1 MINWRNRLGK
11 LGTADET
18 KRYNEQIGGKH
29 FFVINWS
36 NRFGKLI
43 KSVYKMIK
51 QMRKT
56 DEISWWTNGKTEEDS
71 STWTTAWRNTVRTY
85 IYINIQLY
93 IYISRVLYCFVL
105 MLIQCWLFPYV
116 FSFFVQ
122 KRFLLLTNSYSHK
135 IYTHQVRITFKT
147 RLDLNRDYFRVD
159 VIRFKI

>member
-1 MINWRNRLGK
+1 MEKYGENI
-11 LGTADET
+11 
-18 KRYNEQIGGKH
+18 
-29 FFVINWS
+29 
-36 NRFGKLI
+36 
-43 KSVYKMIK
+43 
-51 QMRKT
+51 
-56 DEISWWTNGKTEEDS
+56 
-71 STWTTAWRNTVRTY
+71 Y
-85 IYINIQLY
+85 IYKHTVIY

-135 IYTHQVRITFKT
+135 FYTHQVRITFKT

>member
-1 MINWRNRLGK
+1 MEKYGENI
-11 LGTADET
+11 
-18 KRYNEQIGGKH
+18 
-29 FFVINWS
+29 
-36 NRFGKLI
+36 
-43 KSVYKMIK
+43 
-51 QMRKT
+51 
-56 DEISWWTNGKTEEDS
+56 
-71 STWTTAWRNTVRTY
+71 Y
-85 IYINIQLY
+85 IYTYSY
-93 IYISRVLYCFVL
+93 IYVYISRVLYCFVL